1 MVKNEEIALNSN
13 IVIDVLSNNK
23 AIVESVKDYGKVYLP
38 ITVCGELLFGAK
50 FFTSVNNPVLCMAKG
65 SNNF

>member
-1 MVKNEEIALNSN
+1 MVKNEEIALDSN
-13 IVIDVLSNNK
+13 IVIEVLNNK
-23 AIVESVKDYGKVYLP
+23 KTIVESVKDYRKVYLP

-50 FFTSVNNPVLCMAKG
+50 SFNSVKNPVLCMTKC